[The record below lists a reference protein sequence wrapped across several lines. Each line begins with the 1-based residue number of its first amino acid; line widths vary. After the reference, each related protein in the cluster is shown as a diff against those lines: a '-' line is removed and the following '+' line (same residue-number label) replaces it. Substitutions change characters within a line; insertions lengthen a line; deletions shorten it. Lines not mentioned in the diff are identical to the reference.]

1 MITVAVL
8 LLPGLALLLLLMA
21 RLEDRLLA
29 PGTRPRTARHA
40 RRHHL
45 RLIRGGGE
53 VTSERESRHI
63 RAARPQRRNAA

>member
-45 RLIRGGGE
+45 RLIRGEGE
-53 VTSERESRHI
+53 VTPERESRHI

>member
-1 MITVAVL
+1 MIMVAVL
-8 LLPGLALLLLLMA
+8 LLPGLALLLLLMV

-29 PGTRPRTARHA
+29 PGPRPRPARHA

-53 VTSERESRHI
+53 VRAEPESRHI
-63 RAARPQRRNAA
+63 RPARPRERKAA